1 MLEQRVASNRS
12 ETLEKGAESAY
23 KVAHVNRGGL
33 TKGRDSENQDQGDK

>member
-1 MLEQRVASNRS
+1 MPERRVASTRG

-33 TKGRDSENQDQGDK
+33 TKGMDSKNQDQGDK